1 MTDLAEIDLM
11 HNDLTAL
18 RRDIH
23 AHPETA
29 FDEQRTAKLVAD
41 KLEALGLEVET
52 GIGQTGVVGS
62 LKCGSG
68 NRAFAF
74 RADMDAL
81 FIEEEN
87 SFDYKST
94 NSGKMHACGHDG
106 HTAMLLGAA
115 EYLAKEKPF
124 DGTLHFIFQPAEET
138 VSGVPAM
145 ADDGLYERYPVEAVY
160 GMHNMPGWDVGKF
173 AVRKGALFG
182 SLDVFELKV
191 RGTRAH
197 PALQHLSAD
206 VLLATTQI
214 ISAWQ
219 GIKSRS
225 VDPAVPAVVGVTQ
238 MQAGDPYN
246 EPEAVHISP
255 DVVYLRGDVICFGA
269 TERDKIERELGTI
282 AESLCAAHGLTCEF
296 AYNRYSPE
304 MVNTSDET
312 DTAVSVA
319 RDLVGAENVI
329 DDCAPVLAAEDF
341 AYLLEQWGGC
351 YILIGNG
358 KGEQNRGGCMV
369 HNPGYDFNDDII
381 PLGVKYWVSLAQA
394 LMPEDAEDQSPAA
407 IS

>member
-1 MTDLAEIDLM
+1 MTDLAQIDLM
-11 HNDLTAL
+11 HEDLTAL

-29 FDEQRTAKLVAD
+29 FDEHRTSQLVAER
-41 KLEALGLEVET
+41 LEKLGLEVAT
-52 GIGQTGVVGS
+52 GVGQTGVVGT

-87 SFDYKST
+87 TFDYTSK
-94 NSGKMHACGHDG
+94 NKGKMHACGHDG

-115 EYLAKEKPF
+115 EFLAREKPF

-138 VSGVPAM
+138 VSGAPAM
-145 ADDGLYERYPVEAVY
+145 EDDGLYERFPVEAVY
-160 GMHNMPGWDVGKF
+160 GMHNMPGWDEGKF

-182 SLDVFELKV
+182 SLDVFEMKV

-206 VLLATTQI
+206 VLLATNQI
-214 ISAWQ
+214 VTAWQ
-219 GIKSRS
+219 GIKARS

-246 EPEAVHISP
+246 EPETVHISP
-255 DVVYLRGDVICFGA
+255 DVVFVRGDVICFGA
-269 TERDKIERELGTI
+269 SERDKIERELRTI
-282 AESLCAAHGLTCEF
+282 AESLCAAHNIGCEF
-296 AYNRYSPE
+296 NYHRYSPE
-304 MVNTSDET
+304 MINTPDET
-312 DTAVSVA
+312 DIAVEVA
-319 RDLVGAENVI
+319 RNLVGADNVV
-329 DDCAPVLAAEDF
+329 DDCPPVLAAEDF

-369 HNPGYDFNDDII
+369 HNPGYDFNDAII
-381 PLGVKYWVSLAQA
+381 PLGVKYWVALAQA
-394 LMPEDAEDQSPAA
+394 LMPEEAVDTESHAPS
-407 IS
+407 